1 MDQTTE
7 RVRVLVVEDDYLVA
21 QMICGQLEQI
31 GYEVAGHAVDGGQA
45 VDLACTIQPD
55 VVLLDIQ
62 LPTLNGLEVA
72 RRIQARC
79 PTPIVMLTAHSGM
92 DLVREASAVGAGAY
106 LVKPPNAREIERAVT
121 IARARFDDL
130 MALRR
135 EGKSW
140 AQIVESKG
148 KTAQQLIDAV
158 LTAHKTRL
166 DQAVAAKQITQ
177 AQADAAYKQ
186 MAENIAA
193 MVNSTTAVP
202 GGPGV
207 GPMGGRM
214 IGGGCW
220 DGTQAPG
227 GTAAPQR
234 QAGPRM
240 GRWMGARQ

>member
-1 MDQTTE
+1 VDQTTE

-135 EGKSW
+135 INAELEAAL
-140 AQIVESKG
+140 AQVKTLRGLLPICAACKKIRDDQGYWHEVE
-148 KTAQQLIDAV
+148 AYV
-158 LTAHKTRL
+158 RAHTE
-166 DQAVAAKQITQ
+166 
-177 AQADAAYKQ
+177 
-186 MAENIAA
+186 AEFTHGICPEC
-193 MVNSTTAVP
+193 MRKLYPDYVK
-202 GGPGV
+202 
-207 GPMGGRM
+207 R
-214 IGGGCW
+214 
-220 DGTQAPG
+220 
-227 GTAAPQR
+227 R
-234 QAGPRM
+234 E
-240 GRWMGARQ
+240 